1 LSGAQ
6 RRRCLKRGQ
15 PRDRIGDFSQF
26 IRPGSGAL
34 ERTANRNVLWMGS
47 LLHCTIFLRNLSP
60 LVGGDGCHVDC
71 WPVGIKNSKTVRLL
85 CEEAANAPP

>member
-1 LSGAQ
+1 
-6 RRRCLKRGQ
+6 
-15 PRDRIGDFSQF
+15 
-26 IRPGSGAL
+26 
-34 ERTANRNVLWMGS
+34 MGS